1 VVVIAFE
8 FLAGGFAPVNIEE
21 KQKPGKC
28 GAGRNCLGNFEL
40 GGKAERSRSTFGRGA
55 ER

>member
-1 VVVIAFE
+1 MFE
-8 FLAGGFAPVNIEE
+8 FLADGFAPLNIQE

-28 GAGRNCLGNFEL
+28 GAGRNCLGKSEL
-40 GGKAERSRSTFGRGA
+40 GGEAERSRSTFGRGA